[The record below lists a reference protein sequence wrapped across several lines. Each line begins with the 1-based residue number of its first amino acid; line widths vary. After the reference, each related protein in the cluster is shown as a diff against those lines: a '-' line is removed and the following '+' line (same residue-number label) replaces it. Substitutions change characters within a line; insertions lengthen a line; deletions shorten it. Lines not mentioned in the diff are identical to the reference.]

1 MPHPAP
7 AQDRGQSFHR
17 YALCCYALWRH
28 SLAVRTWLPLAH
40 ANARLYPM
48 SYRLALFDFDGT
60 LADSMHWFLGI
71 FDQVADRFGYRRLA
85 PGDPERLRGLETRA
99 ILRHLGIPTWKVPPI
114 ARHVR
119 DLAERDIAGIRLFP
133 GAAAMLAELQAG
145 GLQVAVVSSNTEQNV
160 RRVLGPATAHVV
172 HYACGASLFG
182 KDAKIRAVLHT
193 IRTDAAAAIFV
204 GDEARDLAAADAAG
218 VASGAV
224 AWGYADPAFL
234 RSLSPTLFF
243 ERMEEI
249 APALIG

>member
-1 MPHPAP
+1 
-7 AQDRGQSFHR
+7 
-17 YALCCYALWRH
+17 
-28 SLAVRTWLPLAH
+28 
-40 ANARLYPM
+40 M

-60 LADSMHWFLGI
+60 LADSMHWLLGI

-85 PGDPERLRGLETRA
+85 PGDQERLRKLETRA
-99 ILRHLGIPTWKVPPI
+99 ILRHLDIPAWKLPAI

-119 DLAERDIAGIRLFP
+119 ELAERDIAKIHLFP
-133 GAAAMLAELQAG
+133 GADGMLAALRAG
-145 GLQVAVVSSNTEQNV
+145 GVRVAVVSSNTEENV
-160 RRVLGPATAHVV
+160 RRVLGPAAAHVV

-182 KDAKIRAVLHT
+182 KDVKLRSALRAT
-193 IRTDAAAAIFV
+193 QSDRGSAIFI
-204 GDEARDLAAADAAG
+204 GDEARDIAAANAAG
-218 VASGAV
+218 LASAAV

>member
-1 MPHPAP
+1 M
-7 AQDRGQSFHR
+7 RFH
-17 YALCCYALWRH
+17 
-28 SLAVRTWLPLAH
+28 
-40 ANARLYPM
+40 
-48 SYRLALFDFDGT
+48 LALFDFDGT
-60 LADSMHWFLGI
+60 LADSMQWFLGI

-85 PGDPERLRGLETRA
+85 PGDQERLRGLDTSA
-99 ILRHLGIPTWKVPPI
+99 ILRQLGIPKWKLPLI

-119 DLAERDIAGIRLFP
+119 ERAERDVDKIRLFP
-133 GAAAMLAELQAG
+133 GADTMLAALRAG
-145 GLQVAVVSSNTEQNV
+145 GVEIAVVSSNAEDNV
-160 RRVLGPATAHVV
+160 RRVLGPASAHVA

-182 KDAKIRAVLHT
+182 KDAKIRAALRAT
-193 IRTDAAAAIFV
+193 RIDARTAIFV
-204 GDEARDLAAADAAG
+204 GDEARDLAAAKQAA